1 MASQGSPM
9 DLHVPPGVGVM
20 MMPPDPQMAV
30 YSAHFDLHP
39 HSEEFHYPSP
49 PNMDDASAWQMQ
61 SADGLARTQSDP
73 NLSASSANP
82 GRAPR
87 SLPDANAPIL
97 HLAVA
102 GGHIDT
108 LRIILKQCN
117 VSVNVRDSAGYTPL
131 QRAIINGHTDI
142 VELLLKHGAEVNMDS

>member
-1 MASQGSPM
+1 MMAPE
-9 DLHVPPGVGVM
+9 HH
-20 MMPPDPQMAV
+20 MPV
-30 YSAHFDLHP
+30 YSTHFDLHERP
-39 HSEEFHYPSP
+39 EEFHYPSP
-49 PNMDDASAWQMQ
+49 PHMDDAPAWQMTT
-61 SADGLARTQSDP
+61 ADGLPRAQSDS
-73 NLSASSANP
+73 NLSARA
-82 GRAPR
+82 APR

-142 VELLLKHGAEVNMDS
+142 VELLLKHGAEVNIDG

>member
-1 MASQGSPM
+1 
-9 DLHVPPGVGVM
+9 

-30 YSAHFDLHP
+30 YSPHFDIHP

-61 SADGLARTQSDP
+61 NAEGLVRTQSDP

-131 QRAIINGHTDI
+131 QRAIIIGHTDI

>member
-1 MASQGSPM
+1 M
-9 DLHVPPGVGVM
+9 
-20 MMPPDPQMAV
+20 
-30 YSAHFDLHP
+30 
-39 HSEEFHYPSP
+39 E
-49 PNMDDASAWQMQ
+49 DASAWQMQ
-61 SADGLARTQSDP
+61 AVDGLARSQSDS
-73 NLSASSANP
+73 NICAGNVNTTRA
-82 GRAPR
+82 APR

-142 VELLLKHGAEVNMDS
+142 VELLLKHGAEVNIDS